1 MTCVSL
7 AWSCSMRT
15 VKTQRRDLQLLALQL
30 SLPEL
35 VLFPQSP
42 VFVAKAVVVDLQS
55 LQELQR
61 KALAMICLAMEDSQ
75 LPLVRSAT
83 DAHDACM
90 VKS

>member
-1 MTCVSL
+1 
-7 AWSCSMRT
+7 MRT

-61 KALAMICLAMEDSQ
+61 KAPAMICLAMEDSQ